1 MIYDQAPRSFQGK
14 MIGLCGNMDG
24 ETVSE
29 LRDPQRCIL
38 SSGAVMAASY
48 QLNDGHQGR
57 QCLGIPDR
65 IRGQLREEQNT
76 CHNKHDWDP
85 TSPPLIH
92 PTPPSPDACFTGRTL
107 VLVRNFDDAKCF
119 STSTVKECRPSCKGA
134 HFSPTIVKLNFHI
147 GLHLKITMTL

>member
-1 MIYDQAPRSFQGK
+1 

-48 QLNDGHQGR
+48 SLIDNGCSGLNDK
-57 QCLGIPDR
+57 
-65 IRGQLREEQNT
+65 IRGQLREEQNA
-76 CHNKHDWDP
+76 CSNKHD
-85 TSPPLIH
+85 
-92 PTPPSPDACFTGRTL
+92 PPSTPLPDMQPRDNPALPRILPSANNAMVNGGSDCTVRRTL

-119 STSTVKECRPSCKGA
+119 STSTVKECRASCQG
-134 HFSPTIVKLNFHI
+134 HNFRPTNVSYRFYFR
-147 GLHLKITMTL
+147 